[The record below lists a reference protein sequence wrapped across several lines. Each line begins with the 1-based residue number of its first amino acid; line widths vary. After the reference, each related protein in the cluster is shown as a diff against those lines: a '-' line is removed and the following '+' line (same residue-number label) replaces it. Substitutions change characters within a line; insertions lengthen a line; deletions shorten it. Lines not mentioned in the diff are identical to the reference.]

1 MGMTGL
7 IKNTYGVQTAIL
19 EATKFVLMLHLLL
32 YPIISYYFKSIYT
45 MHRLPTYV
53 RRRPPALV
61 SEEMFVIVCTGLT
74 GARRRRED
82 PSSSNV
88 IWHWAF
94 PAQETTDYAA
104 TSCYRYYYNYYT
116 ITTGAFFRVERR
128 GLSPKLLVW
137 PLPPPRQLTL
147 ESTLPISLATAAA
160 KASSSNLL
168 FFHARWGLI
177 MLINVLHH
185 DTMCFTTTLFALWKV
200 IL

>member
-1 MGMTGL
+1 M
-7 IKNTYGVQTAIL
+7 
-19 EATKFVLMLHLLL
+19 FHLLSWSNQL
-32 YPIISYYFKSIYT
+32 RIISNQSMQCIDYLHSKP
-45 MHRLPTYV
+45 L
-53 RRRPPALV
+53 L

-116 ITTGAFFRVERR
+116 ITTGAFFRGVERR

-160 KASSSNLL
+160 KASSNNLL

-177 MLINVLHH
+177 MLINVSHH
-185 DTMCFTTTLFALWKV
+185 DTMCFTTALFTLWKV
-200 IL
+200 IR